1 LGLVAKNWETVVPWA
16 ASGNPLNSELISTLA
31 TTQRYQRTHIY
42 ARANAIFVTSHN
54 DFVRKY
60 DVSKIGNVME
70 AEISEIPEVFQNLL
84 DNPAQFSD
92 LANLLNKSEIKSVLL
107 LARGTSDNAAHF
119 LKYLIETKLGLPV
132 GLTSPSSVT
141 IYKTKL
147 NFKNTLV
154 VAISQSGQST
164 DLIEY
169 AKAAQISGALLVAM
183 TNDESSPLA
192 KSADFHITLLAGKE
206 LAVAATKSYA
216 AQLMCSLLFV
226 QAWLHNGTTPP
237 SIISEAKRLVADET
251 LVTKAIAAA
260 NRDGE
265 IVVLGRGFS
274 YPNAREAAL
283 KIQETSKISVQ
294 GLSIADYM
302 HGPISALTAKTQVF
316 IMAPKSFPLS
326 SLKDDLAKIR
336 SNAPK
341 IFWIGSGELAL
352 PNEIVISGSDCGSE
366 IYESIVDSIVL
377 QRFALEFAR
386 KNGLDPD
393 SPAGLSKV
401 TLTI

>member
-1 LGLVAKNWETVVPWA
+1 MPWA

-70 AEISEIPEVFQNLL
+70 SEIAEIPVVFQNLL
-84 DNPAQFSD
+84 DNPTQFSD
-92 LANLLNKSEIKSVLL
+92 LANLLNKSEIKSVLV

-147 NFKNTLV
+147 NLKNTLV

-169 AKAAQISGALLVAM
+169 AKAAQTSGALLVAM

-192 KSADFHITLLAGKE
+192 KSADFHISLLAGKE

-216 AQLMCSLLFV
+216 AQLLCSLLLV
-226 QAWLHNGTTPP
+226 QTWLGDGATLT
-237 SIISEAKRLVADET
+237 SIISEADRLVSDEN

-260 NRDGE
+260 KFRDGE

-302 HGPISALTAKTQVF
+302 HGPISALTAKTLVF
-316 IMAPKSFPLS
+316 IMAPKNFPLS

-336 SNAPK
+336 SNSPK
-341 IFWIGSGELAL
+341 IIWIGSGELAL
-352 PNEIVISGSDCGSE
+352 PTEIVISGSDCGSE
-366 IYESIVDSIVL
+366 IYESIVDSIAL

>member
-60 DVSKIGNVME
+60 DVSKIGKVME
-70 AEISEIPEVFQNLL
+70 AEIAEIPAVFQTLL

-92 LANLLNKSEIKSVLL
+92 LQNHLIKSEIRSVLV

-141 IYKTKL
+141 IYHTKL
-147 NFKNTLV
+147 HFKNTLV

-169 AKAAQISGALLVAM
+169 ARAAVTSGALLVAM

-192 KSADFHITLLAGKE
+192 KSADFHISLLAGKE

-216 AQLMCSLLFV
+216 AQLLCSLLLV
-226 QAWLHNGTTPP
+226 QTWLGDGATLT
-237 SIISEAKRLVADET
+237 SIISEADRLVSDEN
-251 LVTKAIAAA
+251 LVAKAIAAA
-260 NRDGE
+260 DRDGE

-302 HGPISALTAKTQVF
+302 HGPISALTAKTLVF
-316 IMAPKSFPLS
+316 IMAPKNFPLS

-336 SNAPK
+336 SNSPK
-341 IFWIGSGELAL
+341 IIWIGSSELAL
-352 PNEIVISGSDCGSE
+352 PTEIVISGSDCGSE
-366 IYESIVDSIVL
+366 IYESIVDSIAL

>member
-1 LGLVAKNWETVVPWA
+1 
-16 ASGNPLNSELISTLA
+16 
-31 TTQRYQRTHIY
+31 
-42 ARANAIFVTSHN
+42 
-54 DFVRKY
+54 
-60 DVSKIGNVME
+60 
-70 AEISEIPEVFQNLL
+70 
-84 DNPAQFSD
+84 
-92 LANLLNKSEIKSVLL
+92 
-107 LARGTSDNAAHF
+107 
-119 LKYLIETKLGLPV
+119 
-132 GLTSPSSVT
+132 
-141 IYKTKL
+141 L

-169 AKAAQISGALLVAM
+169 AKAAQTSGALLVAM

-192 KSADFHITLLAGKE
+192 KSADFHISLLAGKE

-216 AQLMCSLLFV
+216 AQLLCSLLLV
-226 QAWLHNGTTPP
+226 QTWLGDGATPP

-283 KIQETSKISVQ
+283 KIQETSKISVK

-326 SLKDDLAKIR
+326 SLKDYLAKIR
-336 SNAPK
+336 SNSPK

-352 PNEIVISGSDCGSE
+352 PNEIVIDGADCQSE
-366 IYESIVDSIVL
+366 IFASIVDSIVL

>member
-1 LGLVAKNWETVVPWA
+1 ME
-16 ASGNPLNSELISTLA
+16 SEI
-31 TTQRYQRTHIY
+31 
-42 ARANAIFVTSHN
+42 
-54 DFVRKY
+54 
-60 DVSKIGNVME
+60 
-70 AEISEIPEVFQNLL
+70 AEIPAVFQTLL

-92 LANLLNKSEIKSVLL
+92 LANLLNKSEIQSVLV

-169 AKAAQISGALLVAM
+169 AKAAQTSGALLVAM

-192 KSADFHITLLAGKE
+192 KSADFHISLLAGKE

-216 AQLMCSLLFV
+216 AQLLCSLLLV
-226 QAWLHNGTTPP
+226 QTWLGDGATLT
-237 SIISEAKRLVADET
+237 SIISEANRLVLDEN
-251 LVTKAIAAA
+251 LITKAIAAA

-302 HGPISALTAKTQVF
+302 HGPISALTAMTQVF
-316 IMAPKSFPLS
+316 ILAPKSFPLS

-336 SNAPK
+336 SNSPK

-352 PNEIVISGSDCGSE
+352 PNEIVIDGADCQSE
-366 IYESIVDSIVL
+366 IFASIVDSIVL

>member
-60 DVSKIGNVME
+60 DVSKIGKVME
-70 AEISEIPEVFQNLL
+70 AEIAEIPAVFQTLL

-92 LANLLNKSEIKSVLL
+92 LANLLNKSEIQSVLV

-216 AQLMCSLLFV
+216 AQLLCSLLLV
-226 QAWLHNGTTPP
+226 QTWLGDGATLT
-237 SIISEAKRLVADET
+237 SIISEANRLVLDEN

-302 HGPISALTAKTQVF
+302 HGPISALTAMTQVF
-316 IMAPKSFPLS
+316 ILAPKSFPLS

-336 SNAPK
+336 SNSPK

-352 PNEIVISGSDCGSE
+352 PNEIVIDGAACQSE
-366 IYESIVDSIVL
+366 IFASIVDSIVL